1 MGCGRTVAS
10 YVADRFRKALNH
22 VRSFKLTIAYDGAAY
37 HGWQIQANDATIQA
51 ELEPAM
57 AAVTGKKTRVT
68 ASGRTD
74 AGVHALGQVVSFES
88 ATDMDTTTLNRA
100 LNSNLPKD
108 IRVLCVEEAEA
119 GFHAI
124 RDAVSKRYRYF
135 IQDGGVRD
143 PFLRGWS
150 WYVPQKLDDW
160 NMQDAATELVGE
172 HDFATYQSAG
182 SPRSS
187 TVRTILDFTIERQMG
202 QLCEPIV
209 IEVSSN
215 GFLYNMVRNLVGTL
229 VEVGLGKQPVEWPS
243 QILAEKDR
251 KVAGQTAPPQGL
263 FLVSVDY
270 GQAESQSDEPDESA
284 TGEEPEAD

>member
-1 MGCGRTVAS
+1 VGRSRAVTS
-10 YVADRFRKALNH
+10 YVADRFGKALNR
-22 VRSFKLTIAYDGAAY
+22 VRFFKLTIAYDGAEY
-37 HGWQIQANDATIQA
+37 HGWQIQANDASVQA
-51 ELEPAM
+51 ELESSL
-57 AAVTGKKTRVT
+57 AAVTGETTRVT

-88 ATDMDTTTLNRA
+88 ATDLDTSTLNRA
-100 LNSNLPKD
+100 LNSKLPKD
-108 IRVLCVEEAEA
+108 IRVLCVEEAET

-160 NMQDAATELVGE
+160 NMQDAATELIGE

-187 TVRTILDFTIERQMG
+187 TVRTIFDFTIERQMG

-209 IEVSSN
+209 IEVSAN

-229 VEVGLGKQPVEWPS
+229 AEVGLGKQPIEWPS
-243 QILAEKDR
+243 QILSAKDR

-270 GQAESQSDEPDESA
+270 EKPKSEGADKDASEGAQEPD
-284 TGEEPEAD
+284 GE